1 MLQVDAIELRH
12 ASERVEQAI
21 RSLTDTLT
29 RRPVSDDQ
37 VTAQSWEVLR
47 SLAAY
52 KDAALRPENP
62 AVLEWV
68 PPLLE
73 IEAGDRSRDKVIHFA
88 TWVFAVTDRT
98 KAVAAG
104 RTRLAGEP
112 DDPMRVESAADAV
125 HVLFDLDMTWPNLRE
140 YEQLGLDLEFVEYS
154 SHAMLADDS
163 G

>member
-1 MLQVDAIELRH
+1 MAGTELRK

-29 RRPVSDDQ
+29 VGPAGDDR
-37 VTAQSWEVLR
+37 VTARSWEVLR

-52 KDAALRPENP
+52 RDAALVPVNP

-73 IEAGDRSRDKVIHFA
+73 IEAADRSRDKVIHFA
-88 TWVFAVTDRT
+88 TWVFTVTDRT

-104 RTRLAGEP
+104 RARLAREP
-112 DDPMRVESAADAV
+112 DDPRRVESAADAV
-125 HVLFDLDMTWPNLRE
+125 GILFDEDMTWPELRE
-140 YEQLGLDLEFVEYS
+140 YEQLGLDLELVEHS
-154 SHAMLADDS
+154 SHTMLAPDS
-163 G
+163 GRER